1 PVGYANK
8 PGNSAMATPLS
19 VAKSTRLHTT
29 RVMTSIRGSTL
40 PVSRGQSITRIAWRR
55 DAMHSQSYS
64 GVSGHLRIRMGVV
77 PDARDLSG
85 ACQDAWESSA
95 VEVVRRRAYS
105 VSSAG
110 APGSGRAAPFLP
122 PIEFDTPF
130 VYEGGDIAVEIEFTG
145 PAGAVW
151 RRDAVQLPA

>member
-1 PVGYANK
+1 RLPHRGTVMMSRVSTTGRTARIAGLLAGAVLWGHGTSAAQESTTVVWPVGYANK

-64 GVSGHLRIRMGVV
+64 G
-77 PDARDLSG
+77 
-85 ACQDAWESSA
+85 
-95 VEVVRRRAYS
+95 
-105 VSSAG
+105 
-110 APGSGRAAPFLP
+110 
-122 PIEFDTPF
+122 
-130 VYEGGDIAVEIEFTG
+130 
-145 PAGAVW
+145 
-151 RRDAVQLPA
+151 